1 MVPLIDPLICLIHD
15 SFSDVDGGETKVAM
29 MTGRRKEMKMKENSE
44 NNIWK
49 SGCVILGVF
58 FSSKKYFIV
67 IYTKEH
73 FWSSDKMG
81 LSLIY

>member
-1 MVPLIDPLICLIHD
+1 MNNIKIQYGSIIHD

-29 MTGRRKEMKMKENSE
+29 MTGRRKENSE

-58 FSSKKYFIV
+58 FPSKKYFIV

-73 FWSSDKMG
+73 F
-81 LSLIY
+81 